1 LLAGEIP
8 FLAALLRMAITE
20 AGFSIAGEA
29 TDSLGLIQMCKSVK
43 PHIILVDFDLD
54 EEGAVRLIEEI
65 MDIDMTVAV
74 IVITETLE
82 GFAEKV
88 LAAGARAFMQK
99 PFSMYDLTD
108 LMRKVVPQIN
118 R

>member
-1 LLAGEIP
+1 MLAGEIP

-88 LAAGARAFMQK
+88 LAAGAQAFMQK

-108 LMRKVVPQIN
+108 LMRKVVPQIK